1 MPMGH
6 PTTGKKISSYKQLMN
21 DPITT
26 NTWQTALGKDFGS
39 MCQRDNKM
47 GAKVTNTMFVMK
59 LEKVNN
65 TPAARH
71 ATYANIVT
79 DYQPQKDNPYLI

>member
-1 MPMGH
+1 
-6 PTTGKKISSYKQLMN
+6 
-21 DPITT
+21 
-26 NTWQTALGKDFGS
+26 
-39 MCQRDNKM
+39 
-47 GAKVTNTMFVMK
+47 MFVMK

-79 DYQPQKDNPYLI
+79 DYQPQKDNPYLIWITAGGNLFNYPEKLTTQTADIATSKLHSYSILSTQQAK